1 MAGDSSSQ
9 VILLIYFIYYL
20 YCGSRTFNNPS
31 LQNILV
37 IFPFAMLPI
46 LPHSLRLFLTIMAKR
61 EVMHP
66 ITVSCPCCLKDFH
79 LDALSEFQLPNTSA
93 GTAADAATQRWKNTN
108 TRPCPRCASPITKD
122 GGCNHVRCAKCRA
135 DFCWACMRPR
145 TSCRAYEC
153 KNGAPFGN
161 RSPGSGRERLDA
173 AEEDR
178 QGMTLI
184 ERIDDVEAAALRN
197 LRPFRMFPLRYA
209 AFIGAICCITSS
221 STIQRILS
229 LAATFFFSNLYI
241 AFPAVLYSLGA
252 YFFCRLRWTP
262 PLERIQ
268 LVFREEGNIKIVFV
282 DLINRHSYHFV
293 YPGLELMK
301 IGLLK

>member
-1 MAGDSSSQ
+1 M
-9 VILLIYFIYYL
+9 
-20 YCGSRTFNNPS
+20 
-31 LQNILV
+31 
-37 IFPFAMLPI
+37 
-46 LPHSLRLFLTIMAKR
+46 
-61 EVMHP
+61 
-66 ITVSCPCCLKDFH
+66 
-79 LDALSEFQLPNTSA
+79 
-93 GTAADAATQRWKNTN
+93 
-108 TRPCPRCASPITKD
+108 KD

-252 YFFCRLRWTP
+252 YFFRRLRWTP
-262 PLERIQ
+262 PREGIQ
-268 LVFREEGNIKIVFV
+268 IGVPRRGPHQNGVRGSDRRAQLLFRWPRLRTDEDQLAEAMARSLVEQWCQIIFDGADLFV
-282 DLINRHSYHFV
+282 VPS
-293 YPGLELMK
+293 
-301 IGLLK
+301 